1 MILFGYVVGIGVD
14 IGEND
19 VLKLSFQIATPASLQ
34 GGSGGS
40 KGSSSSSS
48 SSESSTYIINT
59 VECNSVDTGLNLIN
73 SHISKN
79 LNLSH
84 CKVIVFSEALAYQGI
99 SEYLYT
105 LVNKIDLRPDCNV
118 IVSRCSSEYFL
129 QSTKP
134 VFEKLAS
141 SYYEVTYSSSQYTGY
156 VANLKLEDFFNSMSD
171 TDSEAYAILRRG
183 NN

>member
-1 MILFGYVVGIGVD
+1 MIHFGYVVGIGID

-19 VLKLSFQIATPASLQ
+19 VLKVSFQIATPSSSQ
-34 GGSGGS
+34 DGGSNGGS
-40 KGSSSSSS
+40 SG
-48 SSESSTYIINT
+48 SESSTYIINS
-59 VECNSVDTGLNLIN
+59 VECNSIDTGLNLVN

-99 SEYLYT
+99 SEHLYT

-118 IVSRCSSEYFL
+118 VISRCTSEYFL
-129 QSTKP
+129 ESTKP

-156 VANLKLEDFFNSMSD
+156 VANLKLEDFFNSVSD
-171 TDSEAYAILRRG
+171 TYSEAYAILRWC
-183 NN
+183 NK